1 MEIGIKASKNGK
13 IKIYA
18 DGEELFTVPAVI
30 WYSSGLK
37 EGDDVT
43 DEELSELKG
52 SGDSSSAFDSAMRM
66 LSLRA
71 HSEYEL
77 RQKLMV
83 KYPEAAVSSAIERL
97 KELKLIDD
105 ENFALLYAQE
115 LYNRKGF
122 APKRILLE
130 LKNRGINGFYAEN
143 AVNTLDIDKEIGIIK
158 VIEKYKITNTSSPKE
173 KDRVIRRLIN
183 MGYSYSDISKY
194 INFYGQED

>member
-1 MEIGIKASKNGK
+1 MEISVKTAKNGK

-30 WYSSGLK
+30 WYSSHLK

-43 DEELSELKG
+43 NEELSELKRL
-52 SGDSSSAFDSAMRM
+52 GDSSSAFDTGMRM

-77 RQKLMV
+77 KHKLTM
-83 KYPEAAVSSAIERL
+83 KYTEEAAASAIKRL
-97 KELKLIDD
+97 KELELIDD
-105 ENFALLYAQE
+105 EKFALLLAEE
-115 LYNRKGF
+115 LYSRKGY

-130 LKNRGINGFYAEN
+130 LKNRGINGIYAEN
-143 AVNTLDIDKEIGIIK
+143 AVNALDIDKEIGIIK
-158 VIEKYKITNTSSPKE
+158 VIEKYRITNESTAKE
-173 KDRVIRRLIN
+173 KDRVIRRLLN

-194 INFYGQED
+194 INIYGQED

>member
-1 MEIGIKASKNGK
+1 MEISTKASKNGK

-30 WYSSGLK
+30 WYSSHLK
-37 EGDDVT
+37 DGDEVT
-43 DEELSELKG
+43 AEELSELK
-52 SGDSSSAFDSAMRM
+52 SRGDSSSAFDTGMRM

-77 RQKLMV
+77 KQKLTM
-83 KYPEAAVSSAIERL
+83 KYSDTAAQSAIKRL
-97 KELKLIDD
+97 RELGLIDD
-105 ENFALLYAQE
+105 EKFALLFAEE
-115 LYNRKGF
+115 LYKRKKY

-130 LKNRGINGFYAEN
+130 LKNRGITDNYAQN
-143 AVNTLDIDKEIGIIK
+143 ALNALDIDKEIGIIK
-158 VIEKYKITNTSSPKE
+158 VIERYGITSESTPKE
-173 KDRVIRRLIN
+173 KDRAIRRLLN